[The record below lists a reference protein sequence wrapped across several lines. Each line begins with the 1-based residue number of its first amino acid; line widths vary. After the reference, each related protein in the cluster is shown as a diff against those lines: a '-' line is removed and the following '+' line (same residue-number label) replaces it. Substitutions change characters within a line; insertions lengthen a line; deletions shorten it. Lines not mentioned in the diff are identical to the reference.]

1 MIETK
6 MSCSWQRKKERRR
19 KKKKEKR
26 GAKEVSELELEER
39 VIEMDGCI
47 NGKDFKEN
55 NGGRKQERVQQAK
68 KKERKNE
75 ICWMAVVWEK

>member
-1 MIETK
+1 MQLTE
-6 MSCSWQRKKERRR
+6 KERR

-47 NGKDFKEN
+47 NGKNFEEN
-55 NGGRKQERVQQAK
+55 NGGRKQERV
-68 KKERKNE
+68 
-75 ICWMAVVWEK
+75 

>member
-1 MIETK
+1 M
-6 MSCSWQRKKERRR
+6 
-19 KKKKEKR
+19 
-26 GAKEVSELELEER
+26 SELELEER

-47 NGKDFKEN
+47 NGKNFEEN

-75 ICWMAVVWEK
+75 IC

>member
-6 MSCSWQRKKERRR
+6 MSCSWQRKKERRT

-55 NGGRKQERVQQAK
+55 NGGGKQERVQEAK